1 MKKIKTPKIIGHR
14 GACGLAPENTMS
26 SLIEASFFDLTFIEV
41 DVKISKDRIPLLLHD
56 DNLERTTNGFGIC
69 SDHDFNDL
77 LMLDAGSWFNND
89 FAGEKIPSLEEC
101 LQFLYKNNIG
111 VNIELKPNKGKEEQ
125 NIIEIKKLLES
136 KNFSNYFISSFDVL
150 SLKIASN
157 LMISAPKGFLISE
170 DNNKESYSLEDMM
183 NICSQYNCFSIG
195 LDSKMVNSEI
205 IKFFKQKNLIIT
217 VFTVNNLD
225 LANYIFDCGAD
236 SIFTD
241 RPDIVKI

>member
-111 VNIELKPNKGKEEQ
+111 VNIELKPNKNYEELNVKKVLQQ
-125 NIIEIKKLLES
+125 NMKTWVEFTS
-136 KNFSNYFISSFDVL
+136 MYKNMTRYMIRNYV
-150 SLKIASN
+150 
-157 LMISAPKGFLISE
+157 
-170 DNNKESYSLEDMM
+170 
-183 NICSQYNCFSIG
+183 SI
-195 LDSKMVNSEI
+195 
-205 IKFFKQKNLIIT
+205 
-217 VFTVNNLD
+217 
-225 LANYIFDCGAD
+225 
-236 SIFTD
+236 
-241 RPDIVKI
+241 